1 MRTLVIACSLALLAF
16 AGAAVADPRPD
27 GAYVK
32 SADVDL
38 VALLPPPPVAGSA
51 EDKADAAAV
60 HAYEKARTPE
70 TSERAKADNEMTI
83 FRLASV
89 VLGPDFTP
97 EKLPVTTAF
106 FAKVKLDSGQPS
118 EAIKAFYNRPRP
130 GLADPTLQPL
140 LPLPKNPAYPSGH
153 TTWARMNA
161 IVLSAM
167 VPEKKA
173 EIFARADE
181 YSDDRIVA
189 GVHYP
194 TDVAAGKIAG
204 SLIAQKQL
212 ENPAFHQDF
221 EAAKTELRS
230 VLKLAATQ

>member
-1 MRTLVIACSLALLAF
+1 MRALAVACSFALLVF
-16 AGAAVADPRPD
+16 AGVAHADPKPD

-32 SADVDL
+32 SADIDL
-38 VALLPPPPVAGSA
+38 VALLPPSPLAGSPA
-51 EDKADAAAV
+51 DKADIAAV
-60 HAYEKARTPE
+60 QAYEKARTPE

-83 FRLASV
+83 FRLAGV
-89 VLGPDFTP
+89 VMGPDFTP

-106 FAKVKLDSGQPS
+106 FAKVKLDSGQPT

-130 GLADPTLQPL
+130 SVAEPSIQPL
-140 LPLPKNPAYPSGH
+140 MPLPKNAAYPSGH
-153 TTWARMNA
+153 TTWARLNA
-161 IVLSAM
+161 IVLAAM

-181 YSDDRIVA
+181 YADDRIVA

-204 SLIAQKQL
+204 SLIAQKEL
-212 ENPAFHQDF
+212 ENPAFHQNL
-221 EAAKTELRS
+221 EAAKAELRS
-230 VLKLAATQ
+230 VLKLSATQ